1 MTQNAIWHVLIG
13 GVQQGP
19 LTKSQVFEFLTSGKL
34 SGEDLIWC
42 PGFPDWKAVSDVDEF
57 WQPPRVT
64 SRRKAPPQPP
74 PLTDHN
80 KSDKRISRQK
90 WSLWKS
96 ASIGLLVSALTLALQ
111 VANGRGFELA
121 NYAHTRSAETISG
134 LVGQTLAAPL
144 IFVVIALVGN
154 FRRKS
159 ASTANTVA
167 WTATF
172 AALLV
177 GVFGALF
184 IYGEI
189 FFASDEAIA
198 GEARK
203 SFVANFG
210 TSCARRQRSISQAAT
225 EGQIQTYCTCV
236 SGKVADATTYRQ
248 LGTDADAR
256 ALADLK
262 QRVEAAGTSCR

>member
-1 MTQNAIWHVLIG
+1 MTQENAIWHVLTEG
-13 GVQQGP
+13 AQQGP
-19 LTKSQVFEFLTSGKL
+19 LTKFQVFELLRGGRL

-42 PGFPDWKAVSDVDEF
+42 PGVPYWKAVSDVDEF
-57 WQPPRVT
+57 WRPPQAPGT
-64 SRRKAPPQPP
+64 KASVQPP
-74 PLTDHN
+74 PLTELG
-80 KSDKRISRQK
+80 KSETHKL
-90 WSLWKS
+90 SLWKS
-96 ASIGLLVSALTLALQ
+96 ASIGLLISALTLAIQ

-121 NYAHTRSAETISG
+121 NYAHSRNAETMSA

-144 IFVVIALVGN
+144 IFVLIALAVN
-154 FRRKS
+154 SRRKS
-159 ASTANTVA
+159 QSSVSAFAWATA
-167 WTATF
+167 F

-184 IYGEI
+184 VYGEV
-189 FFASDEAIA
+189 FFASDDAIA

-203 SFVANFG
+203 SFAANFG
-210 TSCARRQRSISQAAT
+210 SSCARKQRSISQAAT

-248 LGTDADAR
+248 LGTEPDAR

-262 QRVEAAGTSCR
+262 QKVEAAGVSCRSSG